1 MIYSTGDKHANF
13 ERVFEYCYEN
23 DTDIDDI
30 MIVLGDAC
38 INYFLDIRDYIL
50 KNKLKELPITLFCI
64 HGNHEERPENI
75 DTYIT
80 KEFHNG
86 TVYYEEEFPNI
97 LFAKDGEIYDFEGLS
112 TLVIGGAYSVDK
124 PYRLQMG
131 YNWYPSEQ
139 PSEEIKNKV
148 REVLKEHDNKVD
160 VILSHTCP
168 YKYMPYEMF
177 MGGIDDSKVDKSTE
191 RFLDEIEEN
200 TDYKLWYCGHYHTDK
215 EIDNIRFMMHDIDVF
230 EIRKKKRRTIKQ

>member
-1 MIYSTGDKHANF
+1 MS
-13 ERVFEYCYEN
+13 EYKKIE
-23 DTDIDDI
+23 DGKASITVEIA
-30 MIVLGDAC
+30 GEKWEEA
-38 INYFLDIRDYIL
+38 
-50 KNKLKELPITLFCI
+50 KNKAFNKLSKNLQIKGFRKGQVPTTLAKK
-64 HGNHEERPENI
+64 
-75 DTYIT
+75 YIS
-80 KEFHNG
+80 E
-86 TVYYEEEFPNI
+86 
-97 LFAKDGEIYDFEGLS
+97 GEINLEAANSLTNSTFE
-112 TLVIGGAYSVDK
+112 
-124 PYRLQMG
+124 
-131 YNWYPSEQ
+131 
-139 PSEEIKNKV
+139 
-148 REVLKEHDNKVD
+148 EVLKEHDNKVD